1 MKYYLTELSDIIRNR
16 RSIKPEQ
23 FNSEPIEKETISA
36 LLENAKWAPTH
47 GMTQPWRFT
56 VFTGEGLAVLS
67 EFQCETYK
75 KLIGRDKFNQKV
87 YDKLKARPFLAS
99 AVIVIG
105 MKRQKSEK
113 IPEIEEV
120 QAVACAVQNMFL
132 TATAMGIAAY
142 WTTGGLTYK
151 DEMKTFLGLEE
162 GDKCLG
168 LFYLGNYDGEMP
180 TSERTEE
187 KDFVKWITG

>member
-23 FNSEPIEKETISA
+23 FNSDPIDEETITA

-47 GMTQPWRFT
+47 GLTQPWRFT
-56 VFTGEGLAVLS
+56 VFAGDGLTKLS
-67 EFQCETYK
+67 DFQCETYK
-75 KLIGRDKFNQKV
+75 KLTAKDKFNQKV

-99 AVIVIG
+99 AVIAIG
-105 MKRQKSEK
+105 MKRQQSKK

-151 DEMKTFLGLEE
+151 DEMKTFIGLEK
-162 GDKCLG
+162 GDKSLG

-180 TSERTEE
+180 TSERKEE
-187 KDFVKWITG
+187 KDFVKWIAG

>member
-16 RSIKPEQ
+16 RSIKPEH
-23 FNSEPIEKETISA
+23 FNSRPIDKETLSA

-47 GMTQPWRFT
+47 GLTQPWRFT
-56 VFTGEGLAVLS
+56 VFIGEGLAVLS
-67 EFQCETYK
+67 DFQCETYK
-75 KLIGRDKFNQKV
+75 ELAGKDKYNQKI
-87 YDKLKARPFLAS
+87 YDKLKARPYLAS
-99 AVIVIG
+99 AVIAIG
-105 MKRQKSEK
+105 MKRQASGK

-151 DEMKTFLGLEE
+151 DEMNTFLGLEE
-162 GDKCLG
+162 ADKCLG

-180 TSERTEE
+180 TSKRKEE
-187 KDFVKWITG
+187 NYFVKWVTG